1 MGFDEGPVAVNWA
14 GNGRDKH
21 HQMMLPVGAE
31 IAEIPGIASV
41 AAKSTAKEPTSGAK
55 WNTICPTTQKCKRS
69 TFFVSLGRVQ
79 ST

>member
-1 MGFDEGPVAVNWA
+1 MGFDEGVAAVNWA
-14 GNGRDKH
+14 GNGREKH
-21 HQMMLPVGAE
+21 HQMMVPIGAE
-31 IAEIPGIASV
+31 IPRIASV

-69 TFFVSLGRVQ
+69 TFFVSLGQVQ